1 MNDIIPELQDL
12 TYLKWSKTRKS
23 SGTAGSFLKSYDDTG
38 DRMLYYKL
46 SDYDPLKGIV
56 GHECVNEII
65 AQRLMTLLDIPH
77 LSYTLIHALVNIND
91 IEYETYLCR
100 SLDYKAPGESKIPL
114 DEYYELYKN
123 TGESPLDFC
132 KRMHW
137 ESTIYGML
145 VIDFLIIN
153 RDRHGANIEVLSD
166 RKKRIVRLSPLFD
179 QGLSFVCRAR
189 TLKEMKSFDPMSDV
203 KLQSF
208 VASDSA
214 FDNLKLVP
222 KKYLK
227 KLPTV
232 NEDDKKVIFE
242 GLKGVIDKGYI
253 DKIWEIIYRRWE
265 YIDNLR
271 NT

>member
-1 MNDIIPELQDL
+1 MDDLVLELQDL

-38 DRMLYYKL
+38 ERKLYYKL
-46 SDYDPLKGIV
+46 SDFDPVKGIT

-65 AQRLMTLLDIPH
+65 SQRLMTLLGIPH

-91 IEYETYLCR
+91 TEYETYLCS
-100 SLDYKAPGESKIPL
+100 SLDYKEPGESKIPL
-114 DEYYELYKN
+114 DEYYALYKEPN
-123 TGESPLDFC
+123 EMPFEFC

-137 ESTIYGML
+137 EKTVYGML

-166 RKKRIVRLSPLFD
+166 RKNRMIRLSPLFD

-189 TLKEMKSFDPMSDV
+189 TLKEVKAFDPMSDV
-203 KLQSF
+203 RIQSF
-208 VASDSA
+208 VASGSA
-214 FDNLKLVP
+214 FENLKLLP

-227 KLPTV
+227 KLPPF
-232 NEDDKKVIFE
+232 NADDKKVIFE
-242 GLKGVIDKGYI
+242 GLKDVIDKSYI
-253 DKIWEIIYRRWE
+253 EKIWEIICRRWE